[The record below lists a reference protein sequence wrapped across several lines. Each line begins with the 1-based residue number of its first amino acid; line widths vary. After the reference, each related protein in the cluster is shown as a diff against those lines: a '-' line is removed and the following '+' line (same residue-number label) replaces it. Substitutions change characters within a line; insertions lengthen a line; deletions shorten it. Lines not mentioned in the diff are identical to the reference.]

1 MENFLVLCTST
12 SEQNTTETRKPKKKN
27 KSCYHQNYHYY
38 HIPAFELWVKI
49 QFLPIQS
56 LTTAAPAITNQI

>member
-12 SEQNTTETRKPKKKN
+12 SEQNTTATRKPKKN

-49 QFLPIQS
+49 QSLPIQS